1 MALAQQHTFQVLTK
15 RPDRMREWL
24 NDSATSRA
32 VEAEMRRIRPGA
44 RLPAWPLWNVWIGTS
59 VEDQKRANQRIP
71 ILMDTKAAVR
81 FLSVEPLLG
90 PVSLKLAAEF
100 SVLRRLHWM
109 IVGGESGHRARPM
122 HPDWARSLRDECRQL
137 KIAFFFK
144 QFGTWGSPVPDKNR
158 KTIGLMPDGREVPV
172 GTTGAATLA
181 RLGKKLAG
189 ERLDGS
195 LHRVF
200 PTLARPM
207 ASQGSLPFGNSAKK
221 AA

>member
-1 MALAQQHTFQVLTK
+1 
-15 RPDRMREWL
+15 
-24 NDSATSRA
+24 
-32 VEAEMRRIRPGA
+32 
-44 RLPAWPLWNVWIGTS
+44 
-59 VEDQKRANQRIP
+59 
-71 ILMDTKAAVR
+71 
-81 FLSVEPLLG
+81 
-90 PVSLKLAAEF
+90 
-100 SVLRRLHWM
+100 M

-189 ERLDGS
+189 ERLDDR
-195 LHRVF
+195 LHQQF
-200 PTLARPM
+200 PQARQHSPR
-207 ASQGSLPFGNSAKK
+207 QGSLPLGGPVKK